1 MSLSDETL
9 SIGTIN
15 ELINRAED
23 QGFIQATFRNAATE
37 MRRRGTSMVPV
48 LLDELN
54 THALQ
59 IEQAKVEPLMRALFE
74 IHDEIDLEIDK
85 ERGFM
90 AIGDTTLR
98 YHWLIR
104 RLTGDRYTLDER
116 TDVYIS
122 ALENASLGW
131 LVDFT
136 SSARRDYRDREDGP
150 RREEDCLVNEDA
162 IDPLVERTLTE
173 IRASAANS
181 SLLQHKDFIRILYH
195 WRDLMDNDPTE
206 VRAWSDNL
214 LADDEALITLAR
226 ELTGESWSHGMGF
239 HGLGDRVAQRHTRA
253 KIDENTDILD
263 VDRFRTELERIQ
275 ASSQLDELS
284 QQVVDDFLEAWS
296 RRRNRE
302 DD

>member
-1 MSLSDETL
+1 
-9 SIGTIN
+9 
-15 ELINRAED
+15 
-23 QGFIQATFRNAATE
+23 
-37 MRRRGTSMVPV
+37 
-48 LLDELN
+48 
-54 THALQ
+54 
-59 IEQAKVEPLMRALFE
+59 
-74 IHDEIDLEIDK
+74 
-85 ERGFM
+85 
-90 AIGDTTLR
+90 
-98 YHWLIR
+98 
-104 RLTGDRYTLDER
+104 
-116 TDVYIS
+116 
-122 ALENASLGW
+122 
-131 LVDFT
+131 
-136 SSARRDYRDREDGP
+136 
-150 RREEDCLVNEDA
+150 
-162 IDPLVERTLTE
+162 
-173 IRASAANS
+173 
-181 SLLQHKDFIRILYH
+181 
-195 WRDLMDNDPTE
+195 MDNDPTE

>member
-98 YHWLIR
+98 YLSLIH
-104 RLTGDRYTLDER
+104 
-116 TDVYIS
+116 I
-122 ALENASLGW
+122 
-131 LVDFT
+131 
-136 SSARRDYRDREDGP
+136 
-150 RREEDCLVNEDA
+150 
-162 IDPLVERTLTE
+162 
-173 IRASAANS
+173 
-181 SLLQHKDFIRILYH
+181 
-195 WRDLMDNDPTE
+195 
-206 VRAWSDNL
+206 
-214 LADDEALITLAR
+214 
-226 ELTGESWSHGMGF
+226 
-239 HGLGDRVAQRHTRA
+239 
-253 KIDENTDILD
+253 
-263 VDRFRTELERIQ
+263 
-275 ASSQLDELS
+275 
-284 QQVVDDFLEAWS
+284 
-296 RRRNRE
+296 
-302 DD
+302 